1 MNVPQVVCYKTSCLS
16 YIIAK
21 SLVNIPY
28 ISLVNI
34 LLNKKVI
41 DELIQS
47 KLTTKN
53 IKESL
58 DKVLDRDQLK
68 SLFSDYD
75 NLRTLLNSKNV
86 SRKIAAN
93 ILETICS

>member
-1 MNVPQVVCYKTSCLS
+1 MRLYGSFLS

-28 ISLVNI
+28 VSLINI
-34 LLNKKVI
+34 LLNRKVV

-47 KLTTKN
+47 KLTVKN

-68 SLFSDYD
+68 PLFSDYD
-75 NLRTLLNSKNV
+75 NLRNLLASKNV
-86 SRKIAAN
+86 SGKIAAN
-93 ILETICS
+93 ILETIYL